1 MQLFWRIIILSAI
14 AGLMAALI
22 LASMPAAHGQS
33 AEPTMLSTS
42 WVATPVTPI
51 PSPTPGNGI
60 GVTGVIMWSV
70 TFLPAVMR

>member
-51 PSPTPGNGI
+51 PSPTPGNGDD
-60 GVTGVIMWSV
+60 GVIMWSV